1 MPNNAAGSVSV
12 LLGDGDGSF
21 TVAAVVLV
29 GSNPRGVATGDFDAD
44 GDVDIAVSNELSASV
59 SVVQGDGTG
68 AFAARSDVSVGS
80 FPVGVTAGDLDGDLD
95 LDLAVTK
102 QAGVSVLL
110 NDGDGAFPAR
120 LDTSVAGAPIA
131 LAAAD
136 FDGDGDL
143 DLAVAR
149 EFSATV
155 TVLLGDGTGA
165 FPERMDNGVGNGP
178 FAVAVGD
185 VNADGRPD
193 IAVANQSAGTV
204 SVLVN
209 TTGVNDAPVA
219 VDDAYSTG
227 EDTVLVVPAPG
238 VLGNDGDADG
248 DPLSAALVGGPAN
261 GTLVLNADGSF
272 TYAPNANFVGTDS
285 FTYTAS
291 DGTATSNTATVTITV
306 TAVNDAPVAIDDA
319 YSIPDESVLVVPPA
333 GVLGNDT
340 DADGDPLLA
349 SLVSGP
355 SSGTVVLVANGS
367 FTYTPQT
374 VGTFAFVYRATD
386 PSGASDD
393 ATVTITVTEVIPTG
407 CTITCTAATTPCA
420 APTATT

>member
-1 MPNNAAGSVSV
+1 M
-12 LLGDGDGSF
+12 
-21 TVAAVVLV
+21 
-29 GSNPRGVATGDFDAD
+29 
-44 GDVDIAVSNELSASV
+44 
-59 SVVQGDGTG
+59 
-68 AFAARSDVSVGS
+68 
-80 FPVGVTAGDLDGDLD
+80 
-95 LDLAVTK
+95 
-102 QAGVSVLL
+102 
-110 NDGDGAFPAR
+110 
-120 LDTSVAGAPIA
+120 
-131 LAAAD
+131 
-136 FDGDGDL
+136 
-143 DLAVAR
+143 
-149 EFSATV
+149 

-165 FPERMDNGVGNGP
+165 FPERTDNGVGNAP

-219 VDDAYSTG
+219 VDDAYSTA

-319 YSIPDESVLVVPPA
+319 YTIPDESVLVVPAP

-340 DADGDPLLA
+340 DAEGDPLLA

-407 CTITCTAATTPCA
+407 CTITGTAGNDTLRGTNGNDVICGLGGADTLLGGNGNDTLIGGSGNDRLEGGNGHDTLRGGSGNDTA
-420 APTATT
+420 LGGNDNDTIDGGSGDDRLEGGNGSDTITGGTGNDRLFGDNDNDDLDTRDGVVGNDTATGGLGADRLRGDPGDALTQ